1 MNRTQAEAIADAML
15 ARDPERQERL
25 RLRREAEARQ
35 LREGRKLAV
44 VALVAMAVGGVIAY
58 LTDHHFATGA
68 LYTALAALGL
78 SRLHTTHERRRG
90 EAGTRAR
97 HKAE

>member
-15 ARDPERQERL
+15 TRDPQREEQL

-35 LREGRKLAV
+35 MREGRKLAV
-44 VALVAMAVGGVIAY
+44 VALVAMAVGGVVAY
-58 LTDHHFATGA
+58 LSDHHFATGA
-68 LYTALAALGL
+68 LYTTLAALGL
-78 SRLHTTHERRRG
+78 SRLHTTQQRRRG